1 MRSSFF
7 SAIVLAALP
16 ALGGCGYS
24 VFDAAEDIS
33 NSSSGLTDGKSISGN
48 WADTGS
54 FTELAALGPDKIVYT
69 TGDKF
74 QIRAEADAET
84 LGKLRFKLDD
94 GKLLIGRVDKK
105 WGSSKAATVYVTAP
119 SLANISLAGSGSL
132 TADKLSGDKVSIST
146 AGSGGVDVAAIEAK
160 SLSAEL
166 AGSGSF
172 KAAGTATSA
181 DYSIAGSGS
190 VDAAKLSSTNAKVS
204 IAGSGDVALS
214 ASGTVDASIAGSGDV
229 NVIGGAKCTKSV
241 IGSGKVNCG

>member
-1 MRSSFF
+1 MRSSFV
-7 SAIVLAALP
+7 SAIIFAALP
-16 ALGGCGYS
+16 VLGGCGYS

-33 NSSSGLTDGKSISGN
+33 NSSSGLTDGKNIGGE

-84 LGKLRFKLDD
+84 LGKLRFKLEN
-94 GKLLIGRVDKK
+94 GKLMIGRVDKK
-105 WGSSKAATVYVTAP
+105 WGSSKAATVYITAP
-119 SLANISLAGSGSL
+119 SLANVSLAGSGSL
-132 TADKLSGDKVSIST
+132 TADRLSGDKVSIST
-146 AGSGGVDVAAIEAK
+146 AGSGSVNVAAIETK
-160 SLSAEL
+160 SLSAEI
-166 AGSGSF
+166 AGSGSLQ
-172 KAAGTATSA
+172 AAGTASNA

-190 VDAAKLSSTNAKVS
+190 VDAGKLTSTDAKVS
-204 IAGSGDVALS
+204 IAGSGDVALN

-229 NVIGGAKCTKSV
+229 NVTGGAKCTKSV